1 MKQLLGKNGIQIGFL
16 LLAILLV
23 TVPFL
28 LNAPHARPQFDDFGV
43 WLVMNKY
50 SFWEAQVYW
59 YQQLTGRFAAMS
71 IMALFNPM
79 VYRNMAML
87 FPLVVV
93 FHIGFLMT
101 LYWSVKSLL
110 KGQSHLS
117 ILSVSALLSLLLMW
131 NLPSPAEAFY
141 WVPSLFSYQLG
152 FILSVICLTLIW
164 KRPNLEIANRKFIL
178 PAILCLITPATSEV
192 NLLLLLAGIGLTW
205 LIRFFIKRKPDSALS
220 LLLLIALIAS
230 AISVLAPGNNARAQ
244 MITEAVGQTQAG
256 NLAFTLSASLSI
268 VKAYLLGVLMRSP
281 FLPIS
286 LLIMLAVWGSPW
298 KPTLKPIHILILGG
312 IWFGLF
318 WLLHMPFIYKAGI
331 VFIPGRVQ
339 NIAHYL
345 FTIGWVFLLIA
356 ITGVLSKSSTI
367 PPNLKQSAFG
377 VLGLFVLVQLL
388 MPNKI
393 QSAINDYRSGKSA
406 SFSRMVDARDA
417 AWANAKG
424 QVVRTGIMKEPPY
437 TIYINDLDADST
449 KDQNTAVANYYG
461 LKSVRADSTMGILQ

>member
-1 MKQLLGKNGIQIGFL
+1 MKQLFGKNGIQIGFL
-16 LLAILLV
+16 LLAALLV

-50 SFWEAQVYW
+50 SFWEAQAYW
-59 YQQLTGRFAAMS
+59 YQQLTGRFSAMS
-71 IMALFNPM
+71 VMALFNPM

-87 FPLVVV
+87 LPIVIL
-93 FHIGFLMT
+93 FHLGFLLT
-101 LYWSVKSLL
+101 LYWSAKTLL
-110 KGQSHLS
+110 KGQSQLS
-117 ILSVSALLSLLLMW
+117 IFSVAALLSLLLMW

-152 FILSVICLTLIW
+152 FILTVICLTLIW
-164 KRPNLEIANRKFIL
+164 RKPNPEIANRKFIL
-178 PAILCLITPATSEV
+178 PAILCFVTPATSEV
-192 NLLLLLAGIGLTW
+192 NLLLLLAGLGLTW
-205 LIRFFIKRKPDSALS
+205 LIQLLDKRKPNPALS
-220 LLLLIALIAS
+220 LLLLIALVAS
-230 AISVLAPGNNARAQ
+230 ALSILAPGNNARAQ
-244 MITEAVGQTQAG
+244 MINEAVGQTQAE
-256 NLAFTLSASLSI
+256 NLMFTLTASLSI
-268 VKAYLLGVLMRSP
+268 VKSYLLGVLMRSP
-281 FLPIS
+281 FLPVS
-286 LLIMLAVWGSPW
+286 LLIMVAVWGSPW
-298 KPTLKPIHILILGG
+298 KPALKPIHILILGG

-339 NIAHYL
+339 NIAHYV

-356 ITGVLSKSSTI
+356 VTGILSKSSTI
-367 PPNLKQSAFG
+367 PASLKQSAFL
-377 VLGLFVLVQLL
+377 VLGLFVLIQML

-417 AWANAKG
+417 AWSNARG
-424 QVVRTGIMKEPPY
+424 QDVRTGIMKEPPF
-437 TIYINDLDADST
+437 TIYINDLDSDST

-461 LKSVRADSTMGILQ
+461 LKSVRADSTMSILR